1 MTSKTNDHSSRKNG
15 GIYAT
20 GSHTLT
26 PGLDFLKRVI
36 DFSCKDCVEIVDQN
50 MIFNESIVIIKDGMR
65 YDEIIKNLIFITTS
79 FIEIDPAYSR
89 VTSNMLLYFLYMK
102 VTGTH
107 PKNNNTQSD
116 SLYRQSF
123 VRGITRGVEEKVFD
137 ERLLSFDLEY
147 LSTFLAPEND
157 FLFDYMGLKQLE
169 DRYFLKINADFIELP
184 QAFWMRIAMGLSLL
198 EKNKNEV
205 AIQFYNIIS
214 QFKYVPGTP
223 TLLHAGKNYP
233 QLSSCY
239 LTTVS
244 DDLDHIFKCYG
255 DNARMSKWSGGVAND
270 WSYIRACG
278 AMVQSINTESQ
289 GLIPFIKIANDVTA
303 AINRSGKRR
312 GATCVYLEVWHL
324 EIEDFI
330 DLKKNTGDD
339 RRRAHDLNIA
349 VWIPDL
355 FMKRMEEQGNWIL
368 FSPHEVPDL
377 HDLYGVKFEEM
388 YKKYEERVLQD
399 PKSMMHK
406 IISAQQLWRKIL
418 SRLFETGHPW
428 ICFKD
433 PANIRSPQ
441 DHAGVVHSSN
451 LCTEILLNTSFTET
465 AVCNLGSINFA
476 AHIKDK
482 KIDKESLAAT
492 ISKAM
497 HMLDN
502 VIDICFYPTKEG
514 ELSNLKHRP
523 VGLGVMG
530 FQDMLFELDINFS
543 SKEAQNLADH
553 MGEFIAYHAIL
564 GSSKLAKERGAY
576 STYKGSKW
584 DRNIFPQDT
593 IALLEKERGLPIL
606 VNRESQMDWAP
617 VREHVKKYGMRN
629 SNTMAIAP
637 TATISNISGVFP
649 SIEPIYKNLYVKANM
664 SGEFTIINKYLV
676 HDLKVLNLWNAQMRD
691 KLKYYDGDVQLI
703 PEIPASLKEKYK
715 NAFELDPLWLLEI
728 TAARGKWID
737 QSQSYNIFMKGVSG
751 KLLHDIYVR
760 AWHLGL
766 KTTYY
771 FKTLSASQIEKSTL
785 DAKTYGFTQKRSYDA
800 INKTNEAE
808 NNLEN
813 NQEEK
818 IIACDIANIESCESC
833 Q

>member
-1 MTSKTNDHSSRKNG
+1 
-15 GIYAT
+15 
-20 GSHTLT
+20 
-26 PGLDFLKRVI
+26 
-36 DFSCKDCVEIVDQN
+36 
-50 MIFNESIVIIKDGMR
+50 
-65 YDEIIKNLIFITTS
+65 
-79 FIEIDPAYSR
+79 
-89 VTSNMLLYFLYMK
+89 
-102 VTGTH
+102 
-107 PKNNNTQSD
+107 
-116 SLYRQSF
+116 
-123 VRGITRGVEEKVFD
+123 
-137 ERLLSFDLEY
+137 
-147 LSTFLAPEND
+147 
-157 FLFDYMGLKQLE
+157 
-169 DRYFLKINADFIELP
+169 
-184 QAFWMRIAMGLSLL
+184 
-198 EKNKNEV
+198 
-205 AIQFYNIIS
+205 
-214 QFKYVPGTP
+214 
-223 TLLHAGKNYP
+223 
-233 QLSSCY
+233 
-239 LTTVS
+239 
-244 DDLDHIFKCYG
+244 
-255 DNARMSKWSGGVAND
+255 
-270 WSYIRACG
+270 
-278 AMVQSINTESQ
+278 
-289 GLIPFIKIANDVTA
+289 
-303 AINRSGKRR
+303 
-312 GATCVYLEVWHL
+312 
-324 EIEDFI
+324 
-330 DLKKNTGDD
+330 
-339 RRRAHDLNIA
+339 
-349 VWIPDL
+349 
-355 FMKRMEEQGNWIL
+355 
-368 FSPHEVPDL
+368 
-377 HDLYGVKFEEM
+377 
-388 YKKYEERVLQD
+388 
-399 PKSMMHK
+399 
-406 IISAQQLWRKIL
+406 
-418 SRLFETGHPW
+418 
-428 ICFKD
+428 
-433 PANIRSPQ
+433 
-441 DHAGVVHSSN
+441 
-451 LCTEILLNTSFTET
+451 
-465 AVCNLGSINFA
+465 
-476 AHIKDK
+476 
-482 KIDKESLAAT
+482 
-492 ISKAM
+492 
-497 HMLDN
+497 
-502 VIDICFYPTKEG
+502 
-514 ELSNLKHRP
+514 
-523 VGLGVMG
+523 
-530 FQDMLFELDINFS
+530 MLFELDINFS